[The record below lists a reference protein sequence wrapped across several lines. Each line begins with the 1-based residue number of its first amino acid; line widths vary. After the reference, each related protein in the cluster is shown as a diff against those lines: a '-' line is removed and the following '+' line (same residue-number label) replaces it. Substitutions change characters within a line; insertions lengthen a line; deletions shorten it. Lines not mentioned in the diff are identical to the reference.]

1 LEVVAVSLEARNVSG
16 VLTYFKDGVQVTAAQ
31 ARTEYAATADGTAAV
46 NEKALLDKAKAAL
59 TANATF
65 LAIATPSNAQVSAQ
79 VKALT
84 RQVNALIKLA
94 ARDLADTSG
103 T

>member
-1 LEVVAVSLEARNVSG
+1 MKLNYLHLRAFWAVAHEGNLTRAAEKMGVSQS
-16 VLTYFKDGVQVTAAQ
+16 
-31 ARTEYAATADGTAAV
+31 
-46 NEKALLDKAKAAL
+46 AL
-59 TANATF
+59 
-65 LAIATPSNAQVSAQ
+65 SVQ

-94 ARDLADTSG
+94 ARDLADTTG